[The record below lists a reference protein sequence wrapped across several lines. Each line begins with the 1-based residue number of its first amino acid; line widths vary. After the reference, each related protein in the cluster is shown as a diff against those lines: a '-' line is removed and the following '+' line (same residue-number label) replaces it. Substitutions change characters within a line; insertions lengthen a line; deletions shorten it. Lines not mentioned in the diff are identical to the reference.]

1 MTKAA
6 ELAKMGEVLTNS
18 QIGGRRNIVINGAMQ
33 VAQRATSVTGLGGD
47 GNTYNTCDRWH
58 LSCANTAGRFT
69 MSQAADVHDGF
80 ANALK
85 FDCTTADT
93 SIAAGEFVILTQRFE
108 GQDVQQFK
116 KGSSDAESIT
126 VSFYVKGNASATY
139 ALELFD
145 NDNSRQ
151 ASQLFSVTTDWTRVI
166 KTFTPDTTGAF
177 DDDNATSLELNIFLH
192 AGSNLTSGTLSS
204 TFASNTNAN
213 RAAGIS
219 SFFDSTDRTFFITG
233 VQMEVG
239 EQATP
244 FEHRS
249 FGEELDLC
257 YRYYIKYHAGGSGTF
272 SRMALGFMR
281 TSTNL
286 RALFTYPREMRST
299 PALDDDNAG
308 NYHVEDAGGNS
319 DVDATVA
326 SISQGGLQ
334 TCLVNFTTGS
344 LTNNDPAHVGI
355 NSSTD
360 SLVGLGFDAEL

>member
-33 VAQRATSVTGLGGD
+33 VAQRATSETGLGAD

-69 MSQAADVHDGF
+69 MSQVADVHDGF

-85 FDCTTADT
+85 FECTTADT

-151 ASQLFSVTTDWTRVI
+151 ASQLFSVTTNWTRVV

-204 TFASNTNAN
+204 TFASSTNAN

-233 VQMEVG
+233 VQIEVG
-239 EQATP
+239 SQATP

-249 FGEELDLC
+249 FGEELALC
-257 YRYYIKYHAGGSGTF
+257 QRYFQRVGGESGVG
-272 SRMALGFMR
+272 SAYAALGIGHMFNN
-281 TSTNL
+281 TTAFLKSNWND
-286 RALFTYPREMRST
+286 MRSAPSMSLSGAFRVINMVT
-299 PALDDDNAG
+299 DTNHTSSVALTQSEFG
-308 NYHVEDAGGNS
+308 TNS
-319 DVDATVA
+319 GYYKLTFGSASATR
-326 SISQGGLQ
+326 GDGCRLDR
-334 TCLVNFTTGS
+334 
-344 LTNNDPAHVGI
+344 NNDNTAALLL
-355 NSSTD
+355 D
-360 SLVGLGFDAEL
+360 SEL